1 MEKFSDLQEKEVIN
15 ICDGRR
21 LGFVGDLELD
31 IPSGKIRT
39 LIIPVEGCRW
49 NPFGRG
55 RAYYIRGAVSAVSAM
70 ISYWWKWMRT
80 AWNGMRPPRTETA
93 LCA

>member
-39 LIIPVEGCRW
+39 LIIK
-49 NPFGRG
+49 
-55 RAYYIRGAVSAVSAM
+55 AVDGTPLAEAEPIISLGDVSVVSGT

-80 AWNGMRPPRTETA
+80 AWNGMRPYRTETA

>member
-39 LIIPVEGCRW
+39 LIIPVEGLPLEPLWQRQSLLY
-49 NPFGRG
+49 PV
-55 RAYYIRGAVSAVSAM
+55 ALY
-70 ISYWWKWMRT
+70 
-80 AWNGMRPPRTETA
+80 PPYRR
-93 LCA
+93 

>member
-39 LIIPVEGCRW
+39 LIIP
-49 NPFGRG
+49 
-55 RAYYIRGAVSAVSAM
+55 AVSAM

-80 AWNGMRPPRTETA
+80 AWNGMRTPRTETA